1 MLNAKP
7 ETNPCPS
14 IISSILRGLTE
25 ELFYLLLIVKS
36 LLIIILDMLPYQ
48 DACNFECL
56 VIIVQ

>member
-1 MLNAKP
+1 MLNAKS

-36 LLIIILDMLPYQ
+36 LLIIIDMLPYQ

-56 VIIVQ
+56 VIMVQ